1 MIKTHEGARAY
12 EHSLDHAIE
21 FFSKA
26 GSLFT
31 GKESF
36 YGESE
41 TALSLFQ
48 KAWIVD
54 EELSM
59 KLLLWLRDCR
69 GGAGNRSGAR
79 ECYHWLANHAP
90 EWLSANIGWL
100 PLVGRW
106 DDLRS
111 LFGTKAEKDA
121 VRLWVKALQAED
133 VLAAKWADR
142 SDQPVRQSLD
152 MVIGDFRRFL
162 AKLRKNHI
170 VEHQMCTGR
179 WNEIDYEH
187 IPSVAMARY
196 TKAFGKHDE
205 ERFENYKESLATGEA
220 TIHADVLFPHDCVR
234 TSRSGDSKIA
244 NAQFEALPNYL
255 EGTDERIIVI
265 ADTSASMDTQI
276 AGSIRASDISQG
288 LALYCSAKMPKNGPF
303 YKKFIAFCSESRF
316 KDWEGMTFSEAV
328 RNRKIFDR
336 AVGRTQIDSAL
347 MLILKTA
354 KTFGIPDEYM
364 PTTLMIVSDM
374 QFHHGAGGNGS
385 EVENCLLSYDEA
397 GYRRPKVV
405 YWNTDGY
412 AGAPGTIKS
421 KDTALVSGF
430 STGILKALLSGEE
443 FTPKAVMLR
452 ALEKYDVTIP

>member
-374 QFHHGAGGNGS
+374 QFHNGAGGNGS

>member
-1 MIKTHEGARAY
+1 
-12 EHSLDHAIE
+12 
-21 FFSKA
+21 
-26 GSLFT
+26 
-31 GKESF
+31 
-36 YGESE
+36 
-41 TALSLFQ
+41 
-48 KAWIVD
+48 
-54 EELSM
+54 
-59 KLLLWLRDCR
+59 
-69 GGAGNRSGAR
+69 
-79 ECYHWLANHAP
+79 
-90 EWLSANIGWL
+90 
-100 PLVGRW
+100 
-106 DDLRS
+106 
-111 LFGTKAEKDA
+111 
-121 VRLWVKALQAED
+121 
-133 VLAAKWADR
+133 
-142 SDQPVRQSLD
+142 
-152 MVIGDFRRFL
+152 
-162 AKLRKNHI
+162 
-170 VEHQMCTGR
+170 MCTGR

-374 QFHHGAGGNGS
+374 QFHNGAGGNGS

>member
-79 ECYHWLANHAP
+79 ECYRWLANHAP

-374 QFHHGAGGNGS
+374 QFHNGAGGNGS